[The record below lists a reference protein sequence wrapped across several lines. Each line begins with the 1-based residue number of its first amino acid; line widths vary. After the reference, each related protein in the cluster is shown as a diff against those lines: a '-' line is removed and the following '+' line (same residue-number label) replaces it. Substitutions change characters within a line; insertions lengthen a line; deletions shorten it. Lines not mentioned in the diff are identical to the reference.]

1 MGTAFFFVFLTFMFL
16 SQVVGS
22 FFSLAMISLPALN
35 VRIVVLIWPPLIF
48 LFIGYEILYF

>member
-1 MGTAFFFVFLTFMFL
+1 MGTAFFFVFVTFMFL